1 MQAGGRRCVFLGL
14 PVPAGSRVDAKL
26 GREECAYGRPVPE
39 DSQVDTL
46 HSADR
51 SVRVRLFAPC
61 CASLACGSGPWSA
74 VWTRGVASVH
84 ALQHVD
90 KLPRITQ

>member
-1 MQAGGRRCVFLGL
+1 MFLGL

-26 GREECAYGRPVPE
+26 GREECAHRRPVPE
-39 DSQVDTL
+39 ESQVDTL

-51 SVRVRLFAPC
+51 SVRVRVFALWW
-61 CASLACGSGPWSA
+61 ASLACGFGTWSA

-90 KLPRITQ
+90 KLSRITQ

>member
-14 PVPAGSRVDAKL
+14 PVPAGSRVDAKV
-26 GREECAYGRPVPE
+26 GRVECAYGRPVPE

-51 SVRVRLFAPC
+51 SLVCVSECSRRAVRAW
-61 CASLACGSGPWSA
+61 LAVLEVLQCPLDSWRGLHPGSA
-74 VWTRGVASVH
+74 AR
-84 ALQHVD
+84 
-90 KLPRITQ
+90 